1 MSVLL
6 SILLLAIIFAF
17 MWAWMQFCWAIICVL
32 KRAITPRSEKK
43 KPDPS
48 LRTRR
53 PYLVNQEEVEKS
65 LDEALVKE

>member
-1 MSVLL
+1 
-6 SILLLAIIFAF
+6 